1 MIELIRADQYTKML
15 WKNGAGFTLEIAR
28 SQGDADFDW
37 RISMADVTTSGPFSL
52 FPNKQRI
59 ISVLDGKGMV
69 LHVDDLPA
77 KTLNQGDIFAF
88 HGESQVQSELVDGV
102 IRDLNLIYDPAKFYA
117 RFQRVEGT
125 EEQTFLSS
133 ADLIFI
139 FNQGSETQ
147 INVDDQSVQLAA
159 HETLKIERNAG
170 ITSIS
175 FPKKQLKS
183 CYVIE
188 LIQR

>member
-28 SQGDADFDW
+28 SQGDTDFEW

-59 ISVLDGKGMV
+59 ISVLDGQGMV

-77 KTLNQGDIFAF
+77 KKLKQGDIFVF
-88 HGESQVQSELVDGV
+88 HGESQVQSELVDGA
-102 IRDLNLIYDPAKFYA
+102 IRDLNLIYDPAKFHA
-117 RFQRVEGT
+117 RFQWLNEAA
-125 EEQTFLSS
+125 EQAFISS

-139 FNQGSETQ
+139 FNHGSETEV
-147 INVDDQSVQLAA
+147 NVDDHSFQIAA
-159 HETLKIERNAG
+159 HGTLKIEKNTG
-170 ITSIS
+170 VTSVH
-175 FPKKQLKS
+175 FTQTQAKS
-183 CYVIE
+183 CYIIE

>member
-28 SQGDADFDW
+28 SQGEGDFEW

-59 ISVLDGKGMV
+59 ISVLDGQGMV

-77 KTLNQGDIFAF
+77 KKLNQGDIFAF
-88 HGESQVQSELVDGV
+88 HGESQVQSELVDGA
-102 IRDLNLIYDPAKFYA
+102 IRDLNLIYDPAKFHA
-117 RFQRVEGT
+117 RFQWLNDPA
-125 EEQTFLSS
+125 EQAFISS

-139 FNQGSETQ
+139 FNQGSETEVK
-147 INVDDQSVQLAA
+147 VDDHSIQLAA
-159 HETLKIERNAG
+159 QETLKIEKNAG
-170 ITSIS
+170 VTSIS

-183 CYVIE
+183 CYVME
-188 LIQR
+188 LVQR

>member
-28 SQGDADFDW
+28 SQGEGDFEW

-52 FPNKQRI
+52 FLNKQRI
-59 ISVLDGKGMV
+59 ISVLDGQGMV

-77 KTLNQGDIFAF
+77 KKLNQGDIFAF
-88 HGESQVQSELVDGV
+88 DGESHVQSELVDGA
-102 IRDLNLIYDPAKFYA
+102 IRDINLIYDPAKFHA
-117 RFQRVEGT
+117 RFQRLNDAA
-125 EEQTFLSS
+125 EQTFISS

-139 FNQGSETQ
+139 FNQGTETEV
-147 INVDDQSVQLAA
+147 NVDDHSFQIAA
-159 HETLKIERNAG
+159 TETLKIEKNG
-170 ITSIS
+170 GVTSVH
-175 FPKKQLKS
+175 FTQNQPNS

>member
-28 SQGDADFDW
+28 SQGEADFEW

-59 ISVLDGKGMV
+59 ISVLEGHGMV
-69 LHVDDLPA
+69 LHVDNLPA
-77 KTLNQGDIFAF
+77 KKLNQGDIFAF
-88 HGESQVQSELVDGV
+88 HGESQVQSGLVDGA
-102 IRDLNLIYDPAKFYA
+102 IRDLNLIYDPAKFHA
-117 RFQRVEGT
+117 RFQWLNEAA
-125 EEQTFLSS
+125 EQAFISS

-139 FNQGSETQ
+139 FNQGGETEV
-147 INVDDQSVQLAA
+147 NVDDDFVQLAA

-170 ITSIS
+170 VTSIS

>member
-28 SQGDADFDW
+28 SQGEADFEW

-59 ISVLDGKGMV
+59 ISVLDGQGMV
-69 LHVDDLPA
+69 LHVDNLPA
-77 KTLNQGDIFAF
+77 KKLKQGDIFAF
-88 HGESQVQSELVDGV
+88 HGESQVQSELVDGA
-102 IRDLNLIYDPAKFYA
+102 IRDLNLIYDPAKFHA
-117 RFQRVEGT
+117 RFQWLNEAA
-125 EEQTFLSS
+125 EQAFISS

-139 FNQGSETQ
+139 FNQGGETEV
-147 INVDDQSVQLAA
+147 NVDDDFVQLAA
-159 HETLKIERNAG
+159 HETLKIEKNASV
-170 ITSIS
+170 TSIN

-183 CYVIE
+183 CYI
-188 LIQR
+188 

>member
-1 MIELIRADQYTKML
+1 ML

-28 SQGDADFDW
+28 SQGDTDFEW
-37 RISMADVTTSGPFSL
+37 RISMADVSTSGPFSL

-59 ISVLDGKGMV
+59 ISVLEGHGMV

-88 HGESQVQSELVDGV
+88 HGESQVQSELVDGA
-102 IRDLNLIYDPAKFYA
+102 IRDLNLIYDPAKFHA
-117 RFQRVEGT
+117 RFQWLNDAA
-125 EEQTFLSS
+125 EQVFISS

-139 FNQGSETQ
+139 FNQGGETQ
-147 INVDDQSVQLAA
+147 VKVDDHSVQLTA

-170 ITSIS
+170 VTSIS

>member
-1 MIELIRADQYTKML
+1 MIEVLKADQYTKML

-28 SQGDADFDW
+28 SQGEADFEW

-52 FPNKQRI
+52 FPDKQRI
-59 ISVLDGKGMV
+59 ISVLDGQGIV

-77 KTLNQGDIFAF
+77 KTLNRGDIFAF
-88 HGESQVQSELVDGV
+88 HGESQVQSELVDGA
-102 IRDLNLIYDPAKFYA
+102 IRDLNLIYDPAKFHA
-117 RFQRVEGT
+117 RFQRVDGT
-125 EEQTFLSS
+125 EAQTFLSS

-139 FNQGSETQ
+139 FNSGSAAEVA
-147 INVDDQSVQLAA
+147 IEEKAFLLAA
-159 HETLKIERNAG
+159 HETLKIEKTTA
-170 ITSIS
+170 ITSVH
-175 FPKKQLKS
+175 FPQNWAKN

>member
-59 ISVLDGKGMV
+59 ISVLDGQGMV

-88 HGESQVQSELVDGV
+88 HGESQVQSELVDGA
-102 IRDLNLIYDPAKFYA
+102 IRDLNLIYDSAKFHA
-117 RFQRVEGT
+117 RFQRIDGT

-139 FNQGSETQ
+139 FNSGSETEV
-147 INVDDQSVQLAA
+147 NVDDHSVQLAA

-170 ITSIS
+170 VTSIS
-175 FPKKQLKS
+175 FLKKQLKS

>member
-28 SQGDADFDW
+28 SQGEADFDW

-59 ISVLDGKGMV
+59 ISVLNGQGMV
-69 LHVDDLPA
+69 LHIDDLPA
-77 KTLNQGDIFAF
+77 TTLNQGDIFAF
-88 HGESQVQSELVDGV
+88 HGESQVQSKLVDGA
-102 IRDLNLIYDPAKFYA
+102 IRDLNLIYDPAKFHA
-117 RFQRVEGT
+117 RFQWLNEAA
-125 EEQTFLSS
+125 EQTFISS

-139 FNQGSETQ
+139 FNHVGEMEV
-147 INVDDQSVQLAA
+147 NVDDHSFQIAA
-159 HETLKIERNAG
+159 NETLKIEKNTG
-170 ITSIS
+170 VTSVH
-175 FPKKQLKS
+175 FTQNQPNS

>member
-28 SQGDADFDW
+28 SQGEADFDW

-59 ISVLDGKGMV
+59 ISVLNGQGMV

-88 HGESQVQSELVDGV
+88 HGESQVQSELVDGA

-117 RFQRVEGT
+117 RFQRVDGIEA
-125 EEQTFLSS
+125 QTFLSS

-139 FNQGSETQ
+139 FNSGSETEVA
-147 INVDDQSVQLAA
+147 IEGKTFLLAA
-159 HETLKIERNAG
+159 HETLKIERTAA
-170 ITSIS
+170 ITSVH
-175 FPKKQLKS
+175 FPQNWAKN

>member
-28 SQGDADFDW
+28 SRGEADFDW
-37 RISMADVTTSGPFSL
+37 RISMADVTTFGPFSL

-59 ISVLDGKGMV
+59 ISILDGQGMI

-77 KTLNQGDIFAF
+77 KTLNLGDIFAF
-88 HGESQVQSELVDGV
+88 SGESQVQSELVDGA

-117 RFQRVEGT
+117 RFQWLNDAAA
-125 EEQTFLSS
+125 QAFISS

-139 FNQGSETQ
+139 FNQGGETQ
-147 INVDDQSVQLAA
+147 VNVDDHSVQLDT
-159 HETLKIERNAG
+159 HGTLKIEKNTD
-170 ITSIS
+170 ITSVH
-175 FPKKQLKS
+175 FTQTQAKS

>member
-1 MIELIRADQYTKML
+1 MIKLIRADQYTKML

-28 SQGDADFDW
+28 SQGEADFEW

-59 ISVLDGKGMV
+59 ISVLDGQGMV

-77 KTLNQGDIFAF
+77 KKLKQGDIFAF
-88 HGESQVQSELVDGV
+88 HGESQVQSELVDGA
-102 IRDLNLIYDPAKFYA
+102 IRDLNLIYDPAKFHA
-117 RFQRVEGT
+117 RFQWLNEAA
-125 EEQTFLSS
+125 EQEFISS

-147 INVDDQSVQLAA
+147 VSVEGDLFQLAA
-159 HETLKIERNAG
+159 HETLKIEKNTG
-170 ITSIS
+170 VTSIS

-183 CYVIE
+183 CYVME

>member
-28 SQGDADFDW
+28 SLGEADFDW

-59 ISVLDGKGMV
+59 ISVLDGQGMV
-69 LHVDDLPA
+69 LHIDDLPA
-77 KTLNQGDIFAF
+77 TTLNQGNIFAF
-88 HGESQVQSELVDGV
+88 HGESQVQSKLVDGA
-102 IRDLNLIYDPAKFYA
+102 IRDLNLIYDPAKFHA
-117 RFQRVEGT
+117 RFQWLNEAA
-125 EEQTFLSS
+125 EQTFISS

-139 FNQGSETQ
+139 FNHVGETEV
-147 INVDDQSVQLAA
+147 NVDDHSFRIAA
-159 HETLKIERNAG
+159 NGTLKIEKNTG
-170 ITSIS
+170 VTSVN
-175 FPKKQLKS
+175 FTQTQAKS

>member
-28 SQGDADFDW
+28 SQDEADFDW

-59 ISVLDGKGMV
+59 ISVLDGQGMV

-77 KTLNQGDIFAF
+77 KKLKQGDIFAF
-88 HGESQVQSELVDGV
+88 HGESQVQSKLVDGA
-102 IRDLNLIYDPAKFYA
+102 IRDLNLIYDLAKFHA
-117 RFQRVEGT
+117 RFQWLNDAA
-125 EEQTFLSS
+125 EQAFISS

-139 FNQGSETQ
+139 FNHVGETEV
-147 INVDDQSVQLAA
+147 NVDDHSFQIAA
-159 HETLKIERNAG
+159 HETLKIEKNAG
-170 ITSIS
+170 VTSINFS
-175 FPKKQLKS
+175 KKQLKS
-183 CYVIE
+183 CYIIE

>member
-28 SQGDADFDW
+28 SQGEGDFEW

-52 FPNKQRI
+52 FLNKQRI
-59 ISVLDGKGMV
+59 ISVLDGQGMV

-88 HGESQVQSELVDGV
+88 HGESQVQSELVDGA
-102 IRDLNLIYDPAKFYA
+102 IRDLNLIYDPAKFHA
-117 RFQRVEGT
+117 RFQRVKGT
-125 EEQTFLSS
+125 EEQTFLSP

-139 FNQGSETQ
+139 FNQGGETQ
-147 INVDDQSVQLAA
+147 VNVDDHSVELAA
-159 HETLKIERNAG
+159 QETLKIEKNAG
-170 ITSIS
+170 VTSIS

-183 CYVIE
+183 CYVME

>member
-28 SQGDADFDW
+28 SQGEADFDW

-59 ISVLDGKGMV
+59 ISVLGGQGMV

-102 IRDLNLIYDPAKFYA
+102 IRDLNLIYDPAKFHA
-117 RFQRVEGT
+117 RFQWLNDVAG
-125 EEQTFLSS
+125 QAFISS

-139 FNQGSETQ
+139 FNQGGETQ
-147 INVDDQSVQLAA
+147 VSVEGDLFQLAA
-159 HETLKIERNAG
+159 QETLKIEKNTG
-170 ITSIS
+170 VTLVN

>member
-28 SQGDADFDW
+28 SQGEADFDW

-59 ISVLDGKGMV
+59 ISVLDGQGMV

-88 HGESQVQSELVDGV
+88 HGESQVQSELVDGA
-102 IRDLNLIYDPAKFYA
+102 IRDLNLIYDPAKFHA
-117 RFQRVEGT
+117 HFQWLNDT
-125 EEQTFLSS
+125 AEQVFISS

-139 FNQGSETQ
+139 FNHVGETEV
-147 INVDDQSVQLAA
+147 NVDDHSFRIAA
-159 HETLKIERNAG
+159 NGTLKIEKNTG
-170 ITSIS
+170 VTSIN
-175 FPKKQLKS
+175 FTQTQAKS

>member
-28 SQGDADFDW
+28 SQGEGDFEW

-59 ISVLDGKGMV
+59 ISVLDGQGMV
-69 LHVDDLPA
+69 LQVDDLAA

-88 HGESQVQSELVDGV
+88 HGESQVQSELVDGA
-102 IRDLNLIYDPAKFYA
+102 IRDLNLIYDPAKFHA
-117 RFQRVEGT
+117 RFQRVDST
-125 EEQTFLSS
+125 EAQTFLSS

-139 FNQGSETQ
+139 FNQGGETEV
-147 INVDDQSVQLAA
+147 NVDDHSVQLAA
-159 HETLKIERNAG
+159 HETLKIEKITA
-170 ITSIS
+170 ITSVR
-175 FPKKQLKS
+175 FPQNWAKN

>member
-28 SQGDADFDW
+28 SQGEIEFDW

-69 LHVDDLPA
+69 LQVDDLPA
-77 KTLNQGDIFAF
+77 KTLNQGDIFTF
-88 HGESQVQSELVDGV
+88 HGESQVQSELVDGA
-102 IRDLNLIYDPAKFYA
+102 IRDLNLIYDSAKFHA

-139 FNQGSETQ
+139 FNQGGKTQ
-147 INVDDQSVQLAA
+147 VNVDDHSVQLAA
-159 HETLKIERNAG
+159 QETLKIEKNAG
-170 ITSIS
+170 VTSIS

-183 CYVIE
+183 CYVME

>member
-28 SQGDADFDW
+28 SQGEADFEW

-59 ISVLDGKGMV
+59 ISVLDGQGMV

-77 KTLNQGDIFAF
+77 KTLHQGDIFAF
-88 HGESQVQSELVDGV
+88 YGESQVQSELVDGA
-102 IRDLNLIYDPAKFYA
+102 IRDLNLIYNPAKFHA
-117 RFQRVEGT
+117 RFQWLNEAA
-125 EEQTFLSS
+125 EQAFISS

-139 FNQGSETQ
+139 FNQGGETQ
-147 INVDDQSVQLAA
+147 VSVEGDLFQLAA
-159 HETLKIERNAG
+159 QETLKIEKKAG
-170 ITSIS
+170 VSSINFS
-175 FPKKQLKS
+175 KKQRQS

>member
-28 SQGDADFDW
+28 SQGEADFEW
-37 RISMADVTTSGPFSL
+37 RISMADVSTSGPFSL

-59 ISVLDGKGMV
+59 ISVLEGHGMV

-77 KTLNQGDIFAF
+77 KTLNQSDIFAF
-88 HGESQVQSELVDGV
+88 HGESQVQSELVDGA
-102 IRDLNLIYDPAKFYA
+102 IRDLNLIYDPAKFHA
-117 RFQRVEGT
+117 RFQWLNDAA
-125 EEQTFLSS
+125 EQVFISS

-139 FNQGSETQ
+139 FNQGGETQ
-147 INVDDQSVQLAA
+147 VKVDDHSVQLTA

-170 ITSIS
+170 VTSIS

-183 CYVIE
+183 CYIIE

>member
-1 MIELIRADQYTKML
+1 MIELIKSDQYTKML

-28 SQGDADFDW
+28 SQGEADFEW

-59 ISVLDGKGMV
+59 ISVLDGQGMV

-88 HGESQVQSELVDGV
+88 HGESQVQSELVEGA
-102 IRDLNLIYDPAKFYA
+102 IRDLNLIYDPAKFHA
-117 RFQRVEGT
+117 RFQWLNDAA
-125 EEQTFLSS
+125 EQTFISS

-139 FNQGSETQ
+139 FNQGGETQ
-147 INVDDQSVQLAA
+147 VSVEGDLFQLAA

-170 ITSIS
+170 VTSIS

>member
-59 ISVLDGKGMV
+59 ISVLNGKGMV
-69 LHVDDLPA
+69 LHVDDLTA

-88 HGESQVQSELVDGV
+88 HGESQVQSELVDGA
-102 IRDLNLIYDPAKFYA
+102 IRDLNLIYDSAKFHA
-117 RFQRVEGT
+117 RFQRVEST

-139 FNQGSETQ
+139 FNQGGETQ
-147 INVDDQSVQLAA
+147 VNVDDHSVQLAA
-159 HETLKIERNAG
+159 HETLKIEKNASV
-170 ITSIS
+170 TSVS

-183 CYVIE
+183 CYMIE

>member
-1 MIELIRADQYTKML
+1 MIELIKADQYTKML

-28 SQGDADFDW
+28 SQGGADFEW

-59 ISVLDGKGMV
+59 ISVLDGQGMV
-69 LHVDDLPA
+69 LHVDELPA

-88 HGESQVQSELVDGV
+88 HGESQVQSELVDGA
-102 IRDLNLIYDPAKFYA
+102 IRDLNLIYDPAKFHA
-117 RFQRVEGT
+117 RFQWLNDAAG
-125 EEQTFLSS
+125 QAFISS

-139 FNQGSETQ
+139 FNQGGETQ
-147 INVDDQSVQLAA
+147 VSVEGDLFQLAA
-159 HETLKIERNAG
+159 QETLKIKKKSG

>member
-28 SQGDADFDW
+28 SQGEADFDW

-59 ISVLDGKGMV
+59 ISVLDGQGMV
-69 LHVDDLPA
+69 LHIDDLPA
-77 KTLNQGDIFAF
+77 MTLNQGDIFAF
-88 HGESQVQSELVDGV
+88 HGESQVQSKLVDGA
-102 IRDLNLIYDPAKFYA
+102 IRDLNLIYDPAKFHA
-117 RFQRVEGT
+117 RFQWLNDAA
-125 EEQTFLSS
+125 EQAFISS

-139 FNQGSETQ
+139 FNHVGETEV
-147 INVDDQSVQLAA
+147 NVDEHSVQIAA
-159 HETLKIERNAG
+159 HETLKIEKNAG
-170 ITSIS
+170 VTSINFS
-175 FPKKQLKS
+175 KKQLKS
-183 CYVIE
+183 CYIIE

>member
-1 MIELIRADQYTKML
+1 MIELIRPDQYTKML

-28 SQGDADFDW
+28 SQGDADFEW

-59 ISVLDGKGMV
+59 ISVLDGQGMV
-69 LHVDDLPA
+69 LHVDELPA

-88 HGESQVQSELVDGV
+88 HGESQVQSELVEGA
-102 IRDLNLIYDPAKFYA
+102 IRDLNLIYDPAKFHA
-117 RFQRVEGT
+117 RFQWLNDAA
-125 EEQTFLSS
+125 EQAFISS

-147 INVDDQSVQLAA
+147 VNVDDHAVQIAA
-159 HETLKIERNAG
+159 HETLKIGKNAG
-170 ITSIS
+170 VTSIS

>member
-28 SQGDADFDW
+28 SQGEADFEW

-59 ISVLDGKGMV
+59 ISVLEGHGMV

-77 KTLNQGDIFAF
+77 KKLKQGDIFAF
-88 HGESQVQSELVDGV
+88 HGESQVQSELVDGA
-102 IRDLNLIYDPAKFYA
+102 IRDLNLIYDPAKFHA
-117 RFQRVEGT
+117 RFQWLNEAA
-125 EEQTFLSS
+125 EQAFISS

-147 INVDDQSVQLAA
+147 VSVEGDLFQLAA
-159 HETLKIERNAG
+159 HETLKIEKNTG
-170 ITSIS
+170 VTSIS

-183 CYVIE
+183 CYVME

>member
-1 MIELIRADQYTKML
+1 MIKLIRADQYTKML

-28 SQGDADFDW
+28 SQGEADFDW
-37 RISMADVTTSGPFSL
+37 RISMADVTTSGPFSF

-59 ISVLDGKGMV
+59 ISVLDGQGIV
-69 LHVDDLPA
+69 LHVDELPA
-77 KTLNQGDIFAF
+77 KMLNQGDIFAF
-88 HGESQVQSELVDGV
+88 HGESQVQSELLEGA
-102 IRDLNLIYDPAKFYA
+102 IRDLNLIYDPAKFHA
-117 RFQRVEGT
+117 RFQWLNDAA
-125 EEQTFLSS
+125 EQAFISS

-147 INVDDQSVQLAA
+147 VNVHDHSVQIAA
-159 HETLKIERNAG
+159 HETLKIEKKSG
-170 ITSIS
+170 VTSIN

-188 LIQR
+188 LIQL

>member
-28 SQGDADFDW
+28 SQGDADFEW

-59 ISVLDGKGMV
+59 ISVLDGQGIV
-69 LHVDDLPA
+69 LHVDNLPA
-77 KTLNQGDIFAF
+77 KMLNQGDIFAF
-88 HGESQVQSELVDGV
+88 HGESQVQSELVDGA
-102 IRDLNLIYDPAKFYA
+102 IRDLNLIYDPAKFHA
-117 RFQRVEGT
+117 RFQWLNDAA
-125 EEQTFLSS
+125 EQTFISS

-139 FNQGSETQ
+139 FNQGGETQ
-147 INVDDQSVQLAA
+147 VSVEDDLFQLAV
-159 HETLKIERNAG
+159 HETLKIEKNTG
-170 ITSIS
+170 VTLVN